1 MSFGRELQTE
11 RQRRE
16 ISLESIAQGTKVP
29 TRHLRALEM
38 EQFEQLPGGVFNK
51 GILRSYCRHIG
62 LDEQEWMERF
72 PAAQPANAPDWVAFA
87 ENVRRNRESRS
98 SRLRGRWLGVLLMLT
113 VLGAMAWGAW
123 KYVLEPRLLT
133 APESSYNVPA
143 LVVASNPTAS
153 SLN

>member
-16 ISLESIAQGTKVP
+16 ISLESIAEGTKVP
-29 TRHLRALEM
+29 TRHLRALEQ

-72 PAAQPANAPDWVAFA
+72 PAAAPANAPDWVVFA
-87 ENVRRNRESRS
+87 ENVRRNRDSHRS
-98 SRLRGRWLGVLLMLT
+98 GLTGRWLGVLLMLML
-113 VLGAMAWGAW
+113 LGAMGWAAWT
-123 KYVLEPRLLT
+123 YVLQPRLAGLPDYGYHAT
-133 APESSYNVPA
+133 QMAIDKS
-143 LVVASNPTAS
+143 
-153 SLN
+153 

>member
-1 MSFGRELQTE
+1 
-11 RQRRE
+11 
-16 ISLESIAQGTKVP
+16 
-29 TRHLRALEM
+29 M

-98 SRLRGRWLGVLLMLT
+98 SRLRGRWLGVLLMLM

-123 KYVLEPRLLT
+123 KYVLEPRLVT
-133 APESSYNVPA
+133 APESSYNAPA
-143 LVVASNPTAS
+143 LVVASNPAAS